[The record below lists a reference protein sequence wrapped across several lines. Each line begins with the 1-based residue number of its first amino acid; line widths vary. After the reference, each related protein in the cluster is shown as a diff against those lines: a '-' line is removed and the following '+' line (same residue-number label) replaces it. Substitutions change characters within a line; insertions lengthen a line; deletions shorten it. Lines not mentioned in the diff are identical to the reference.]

1 MTIIS
6 ASYKTDIPAF
16 YGDWF
21 RARRIAGSCEVRN
34 AWNGKAFQVSLRDE
48 DCSGFIFWTRNAKP
62 FHPELERTARTHPFV
77 VQYTITG
84 YPRSLERSVVAADAG
99 IADIREIS
107 VLYGGRSVVWR
118 YDPVMITNA
127 TPVTWHIENF
137 TRIAG
142 ALAGSVDEVVV
153 SFAQIYR
160 KTRRNLDRAAHETGN
175 AWIDPEDGA
184 KRDLLAQLNEIARQ
198 SGLALSLCAQPALE
212 DGLTAARCID
222 ATRLD
227 NVAHFMGHAAVT
239 ERTPARTKAAR
250 PGCLCA
256 QSRDIGGYETYPHRC
271 VYCYAV
277 GNPDKAK
284 QAHKAHDRNAV
295 MLGTETTSPKPEKL
309 PA

>member
-34 AWNGKAFQVSLRDE
+34 AWSGKTFKVSLRDE

-62 FHPELERTARTHPFV
+62 FRPELDRTARTHPFV
-77 VQYTITG
+77 VQYTVTG
-84 YPRSLERSVVAADAG
+84 YPRSLERSVAAADAG
-99 IADIREIS
+99 IEDIRDIS
-107 VLYGGRSVVWR
+107 VHYGGKSVVWR
-118 YDPVMITNA
+118 YDPVVITDA
-127 TPVTWHIENF
+127 TPAAWHIENF

-142 ALAGSVDEVVV
+142 ALMGSVDEVVV

-160 KTRRNLDRAAHETGN
+160 KTRRNLDRAAHETAN
-175 AWIDPEDGA
+175 AWVDPEDGA
-184 KRDLLAQLNEIARQ
+184 KRDLLARLDEIARQ

-227 NVAHFMGHAAVT
+227 RVAESLGHAPVT
-239 ERTPARTKAAR
+239 GSIPASNKAPRA
-250 PGCLCA
+250 GCLCA
-256 QSRDIGGYETYPHRC
+256 QSRDIGSYETCPHGC

-277 GNPDKAK
+277 GDPDKAK
-284 QAHKAHDRNAV
+284 QAHKAHDRNAA
-295 MLGTETTSPKPEKL
+295 MLGTETTSPEPEKL